1 LIPVHLAN
9 MNRILPKGE
18 LLPVPLIGRVI
29 FGAPTRLQPNE
40 EKDAFLSRARDAL
53 LALRDQ

>member
-1 LIPVHLAN
+1 MPVYLAN

-18 LLPVPLIGRVI
+18 FLPVPLLGRVV
-29 FGAPTRLQPNE
+29 FGAPMHLTPNE
-40 EKDAFLSRARDAL
+40 DKAVFLTRARAAL